1 MSSSE
6 NGINSPLQMYK
17 ESTKKK
23 SEQERRKLLVQFLF
37 IFLLSHAART
47 VFQPSERISDTKEPK
62 ATKKDHTLVKIE
74 VSSLV
79 PEDQVHANLLNQ
91 KSNQEIEGVEIIE
104 RELLRDGMY
113 LVKLSVPNQ
122 KSSWII
128 NRSSHWKLIPPRKVI
143 SKRRDNYEITF

>member
-1 MSSSE
+1 
-6 NGINSPLQMYK
+6 MYK

-23 SEQERRKLLVQFLF
+23 SEQERRKLLVRFLA
-37 IFLLSHAART
+37 IFLLSHITRT
-47 VFQPSERISDTKEPK
+47 VFQPSEKVSDTKTPK
-62 ATKKDHTLVKIE
+62 VTKKDHTLVKIE

-79 PEDQVHANLLNQ
+79 PEDQDYANLLNQ
-91 KSNQEIEGVEIIE
+91 RSLQEIEGVEIIE

-113 LVKLSVPNQ
+113 LVKLSIPSH

-143 SKRRDNYEITF
+143 SKRRDNYEINF